1 MTLVEIT
8 EQLNENG
15 KTKEEKIRILQ
26 KNRAQLMDAIHDKQ
40 QLLDRLDYM
49 LYQIK
54 KE

>member
-26 KNRAQLMDAIHDKQ
+26 KNRA
-40 QLLDRLDYM
+40 
-49 LYQIK
+49 
-54 KE
+54 